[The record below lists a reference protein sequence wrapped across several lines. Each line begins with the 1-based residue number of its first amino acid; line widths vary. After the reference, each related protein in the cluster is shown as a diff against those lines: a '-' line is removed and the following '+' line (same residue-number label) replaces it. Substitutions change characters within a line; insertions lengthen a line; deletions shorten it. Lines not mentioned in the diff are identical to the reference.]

1 MKGWELGLNYRK
13 FPLSLS
19 GLTLYRNIG
28 APELVTGSRD
38 GTVKVWDV
46 RIRDKPVACMQVCA
60 AHESHVFLMSSLD
73 GKFTTVKL
81 AQNKMLF
88 EKFLI
93 WVSQH

>member
-13 FPLSLS
+13 YPISLS

-46 RIRDKPVACMQVCA
+46 RIRDKPVACMQVS
-60 AHESHVFLMSSLD
+60 AHDMNPIFFS
-73 GKFTTVKL
+73 
-81 AQNKMLF
+81 
-88 EKFLI
+88 
-93 WVSQH
+93 

>member
-1 MKGWELGLNYRK
+1 MKANAQSESHHMKGWELGLNYRK
-13 FPLSLS
+13 FPISLS

-60 AHESHVFLMSSLD
+60 LD
-73 GKFTTVKL
+73 MNPMF
-81 AQNKMLF
+81 F
-88 EKFLI
+88 Y
-93 WVSQH
+93 

>member
-13 FPLSLS
+13 LPICLS

-46 RIRDKPVACMQVCA
+46 RIRDKPVACMQV
-60 AHESHVFLMSSLD
+60 SLTPD
-73 GKFTTVKL
+73 M
-81 AQNKMLF
+81 NPMLF
-88 EKFLI
+88 
-93 WVSQH
+93 S